1 MLQPDVKSCADNLTP
16 EERTALHELANNE
29 EIIIKKADKG
39 GNFIIMDKSYYRDYL
54 VLENHLNDNAYK
66 KIDQNE
72 DRQVIK
78 KLNTLL
84 LNYEERLTRKEV
96 DFISNFEWK
105 TSNFYVFPK
114 IHKCKEMIQK
124 INEEN
129 KTYVELDPPEELKSR
144 PIIAGP
150 LAPTQRL
157 SEFLDTV
164 LKPLVP
170 TLKTYIKDDWD
181 FLRKLPRK
189 FEQEVELYS
198 CDITSLYTSI
208 PHELGLEALN
218 YWINKKH
225 DLIPERLN
233 CDFIID
239 AAKFILENNNFLFDG
254 TLYKQTAGTA
264 MGTKFAPSYACLTIG
279 YLEETKLFPLI
290 LPKYFNRNECALI
303 EDKFYRYMD
312 DGFIALPK
320 QLNIDL
326 FLNALNELH
335 PDIKFTLEKSKQK
348 SEENIKS
355 LNFLDIEVIIKNNKY
370 IETDIFY
377 KDTNPH
383 DYLDFKSAHPVHI
396 KHNIPYNL
404 AKRVIVFVSDSE
416 RVDFRLKEL
425 EKWLLDCHY
434 PLNVIRKAF
443 HNAKLQGPAPCPS
456 KDIIP
461 LVTTYYPQFRFNNV
475 LQNVSN
481 LLKNVNDKKL
491 KTVFAKSKP
500 VIALKQPKNLL
511 STLTKAKFE
520 THHIRPQP
528 RNPGISLCSNKRCKL
543 CKQYLQP
550 VTSFT
555 TANYSTWEIK
565 SSITCQSKN
574 VVYFLSCNMCN
585 NEMSYIG
592 QTKNLRNRMNNHIS
606 ESRTGIS
613 TCSFPKHVH
622 ECGKRHNKLKEP
634 FFKIF
639 VFFALNDPSALLY
652 HEEKLFKE
660 GHALLNS

>member
-1 MLQPDVKSCADNLTP
+1 M
-16 EERTALHELANNE
+16 
-29 EIIIKKADKG
+29 KKADKG
-39 GNFIIMDKSYYRDYL
+39 GNFIIMDKPYYRDSL
-54 VLENHLNDNAYK
+54 VLENHLNHKSYT
-66 KIDQNE
+66 KIDKNE
-72 DRQVIK
+72 DRNVMK
-78 KLNTLL
+78 SLNTLL
-84 LNYEERLTRKEV
+84 RNHEDCLTKKEV

-105 TSNFYVFPK
+105 TSNFYALPK
-114 IHKCKEMIQK
+114 IHKSKEIIRIIK
-124 INEEN
+124 EEN
-129 KTYVELDPPEELKSR
+129 KIYVEVDPPNDLKSR

-150 LAPTQRL
+150 VAPTQRL

-170 TLKTYIKDDWD
+170 TLKTYIKDDWH
-181 FLRKLPRK
+181 FLRKLPQE

-198 CDITSLYTSI
+198 CDIISLYTSI
-208 PHELGLEALN
+208 PHELGLEALT
-218 YWINKKH
+218 YWINKRH
-225 DLIPERLN
+225 DLIPERLS
-233 CDFIID
+233 CDFIVN

-264 MGTKFAPSYACLTIG
+264 MGTKFAPPYACLTVG
-279 YLEETKLFPLI
+279 YLEETKLFPII
-290 LPKYFNRNECALI
+290 LPKYFDRNDCALI
-303 EDKFYRYMD
+303 QDKFYRYMD

-320 QLNIDL
+320 HLSIDL
-326 FLNALNELH
+326 FLTALNELH
-335 PDIKFTLEKSKQK
+335 PTINFTLEKSKQK
-348 SEENIKS
+348 SEENTKS

-383 DYLDFKSAHPVHI
+383 DYLNFESAHPVHI
-396 KHNIPYNL
+396 KQNIPYNL
-404 AKRVIVFVSDSE
+404 AKRIIVFVSDPK
-416 RVDFRLKEL
+416 RVEFRLKEL
-425 EKWLLDCHY
+425 ENWLLDCHY
-434 PLNVIRKAF
+434 PLHVLRKAF

-456 KDIIP
+456 KDIVP

-475 LQNVSN
+475 LKNVSN
-481 LLKNVNDKKL
+481 LLKNANDKKL

-500 VIALKQPKNLL
+500 VVALKQPKNLL

-520 THHIRPQP
+520 TKHVRPLH
-528 RNPGISLCSNKRCKL
+528 RIPGISLCSNKRCKL

-555 TANYSTWEIK
+555 TANNSTWEIK
-565 SSITCQSKN
+565 SSITCQSEN

-592 QTKNLRNRMNNHIS
+592 QTRTLRNRMNNHIS
-606 ESRTGIS
+606 ESRSGIS

-622 ECGKRHNKLKEP
+622 ECGIRHNKLKEP

-639 VFFALNDPSALLY
+639 VFFALNNSSALLY
-652 HEEKLFKE
+652 YEEKLFKE